1 MHEMGASVSRVP
13 VEARGRPGGGPDGR
27 GWLGVRAVT
36 DTLTDV
42 HRQAGGQRT
51 LRRVDVRTVG
61 AFSLVF
67 NLTMLIT
74 VLVTGIVLWVAASV
88 LGAIGSLDHLIN
100 QAFGYQSFH
109 LVGSELLL
117 STFLIGLVLVG
128 IGTVVTVVMAVV
140 YNLVSDVV
148 GGLRFRVEGK

>member
-1 MHEMGASVSRVP
+1 M
-13 VEARGRPGGGPDGR
+13 
-27 GWLGVRAVT
+27 T
-36 DTLTDV
+36 DSLTEV
-42 HRQAGGQRT
+42 HRQAGQLRT
-51 LRRVDVRTVG
+51 LRRVDVKTVG

-74 VLVTGIVLWVAASV
+74 VLVAGIVLWVAASV

-117 STFLIGLVLVG
+117 SAFLIGLVLVG
-128 IGTVVTVVMAVV
+128 VGTVATVVMAVV

-148 GGLRFRVEGK
+148 GGLRFRVEGR